1 MEVARDTSHGTV
13 GAGLRSLCQVHTVE
27 PSYLPDFRVYKYSI
41 ERKRQV
47 SAWTLAQTGF
57 YSPSRTDTLRKGSLH
72 AVLGDWNEAL
82 VGECSPHSHK
92 VLTLIPSTT

>member
-1 MEVARDTSHGTV
+1 MEVVCDTSHGTV

-27 PSYLPDFRVYKYSI
+27 PSYLPDFRVYKYNI

-57 YSPSRTDTLRKGSLH
+57 SSPSRTDTLRKG
-72 AVLGDWNEAL
+72 DWNEAL
-82 VGECSPHSHK
+82 VGM
-92 VLTLIPSTT
+92 LTSQS